1 MLNCTKKNGDFLN
14 LYKYAVEKCS
24 NFFFDISIWN
34 YNNLITENNVMQID
48 DTSQNKI
55 KLKTDQPSKIQKN
68 NKL

>member
-1 MLNCTKKNGDFLN
+1 MFQ
-14 LYKYAVEKCS
+14 
-24 NFFFDISIWN
+24 FFFDISIWN